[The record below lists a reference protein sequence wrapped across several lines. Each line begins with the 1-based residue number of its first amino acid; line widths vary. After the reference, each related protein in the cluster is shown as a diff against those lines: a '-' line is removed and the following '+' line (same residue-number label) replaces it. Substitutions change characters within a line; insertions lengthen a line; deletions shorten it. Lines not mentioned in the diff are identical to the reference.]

1 MLEKEAIFK
10 DIQRIMQADYAG
22 YIDKKNINN
31 PEQYNVSNDMS
42 NREFTEVIQDYLLD
56 FKDGHLWFLEKN
68 STLPNRGFSVRRY
81 TDTLYVTSTPQEKT
95 LSVADEIIQ
104 IDGQEIPKLAIKY
117 RKRLEEELP
126 ERQRWNALL
135 QKATNILVKRGQ
147 DTFKYTLSDYKPESY
162 QATHDFKL
170 LDDGETGYMQLTD
183 FAVGEPIQEIIQ
195 QKQQELREIKNL
207 IIDVRVNNGGNDLFY
222 FPILP
227 YIFDQQLYFS
237 DLFAEDEV
245 MYTNFTKANCQLM
258 IQTLEKYMEQ
268 ELDLSTVER
277 LKEDIEIFKK
287 NDGKGLLEVSD
298 DIYFK
303 IEGSSDPENIYVL
316 TDYFCGSSGETFVSN
331 VKKSPKVTVV
341 GRATMGIM
349 DYFNV
354 VTIDYGDFEF
364 IYSISKMNNNY
375 LTNGKGVAP
384 DIYIPW
390 TPEHL
395 KTDVDLAYVKELIK
409 NKRNH

>member
-316 TDYFCGSSGETFVSN
+316 TDYFCGSSGDR
-331 VKKSPKVTVV
+331 KSVV
-341 GRATMGIM
+341 
-349 DYFNV
+349 
-354 VTIDYGDFEF
+354 
-364 IYSISKMNNNY
+364 
-375 LTNGKGVAP
+375 
-384 DIYIPW
+384 
-390 TPEHL
+390 
-395 KTDVDLAYVKELIK
+395 
-409 NKRNH
+409 